1 MFLFWQQWP
10 VHGLSK
16 SLRWNQRLLI
26 GIFLL
31 QWAEVVSGILWHTLE
46 NKPIQPRWSPWTKE
60 KQRNKETNKT
70 NKWTKNIFTNFDKM
84 LLVKFILHPDFM
96 ALSLE
101 FIACHAFS
109 IAHPQC
115 SKQAQYK
122 KYFSLD
128 KQHIYWKKIVVIFNF
143 LPRDL
148 EKSTQGGPSVAH
160 FWWEAGLC
168 KAFLMHFLSWV
179 RQ

>member
-1 MFLFWQQWP
+1 
-10 VHGLSK
+10 
-16 SLRWNQRLLI
+16 
-26 GIFLL
+26 
-31 QWAEVVSGILWHTLE
+31 
-46 NKPIQPRWSPWTKE
+46 
-60 KQRNKETNKT
+60 
-70 NKWTKNIFTNFDKM
+70 
-84 LLVKFILHPDFM
+84 
-96 ALSLE
+96 
-101 FIACHAFS
+101 
-109 IAHPQC
+109 
-115 SKQAQYK
+115 
-122 KYFSLD
+122 LD